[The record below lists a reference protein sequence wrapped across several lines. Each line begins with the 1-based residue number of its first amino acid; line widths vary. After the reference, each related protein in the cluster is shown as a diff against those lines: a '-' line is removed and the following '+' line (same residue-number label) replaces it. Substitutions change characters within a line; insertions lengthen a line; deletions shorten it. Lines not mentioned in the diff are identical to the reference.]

1 MNTVE
6 DKLNFELKNDKLNR
20 TRFLDKLFKLFSN
33 FGDQSGHG
41 LTIVI
46 NGKYG
51 AGKSTL
57 LSFINEK
64 NAELIKDEKNTTE
77 KRSEDKDNA
86 TYKSLEIVNYN
97 AWKDNLYKEPLIPIL
112 KRISEI
118 RSTGKKIKDG
128 AKNVAKNIPSVVV
141 SSLVNKI
148 GVDTDKLFN
157 KSNYFQEYDEYND
170 AVSKFKEVLGK
181 YCEKKKTLFLVDE
194 LDRCLPEYQIK
205 VLEVLHHLLDIPN
218 LIIVIAL
225 DKAQLERAIKN
236 KFGEDSDTSG
246 YLAKFIDYEIE
257 LPNPENETKS
267 YLESR
272 LNFTSENEFGTAYAK
287 NIITTSLFNIEEM
300 SLRESLMLINEINL
314 ICNEKDDQGKPLR
327 YYYWYPIILTM
338 LLILKKCHPN
348 IYKKYFGK
356 SKVKQ
361 NGASEKLLEQTPFGE
376 FLKDIKGTDFEKI
389 ISSLRNNDKGTFGG
403 ITLLAFINTFLS
415 ITDINIEW
423 LQSYVNLSNDIIR
436 DAYFNKGVSGFP
448 DMINKLIEKVEIVG
462 I

>member
-1 MNTVE
+1 MNIVE
-6 DKLNFELKNDKLNR
+6 DKLNR

-86 TYKSLEIVNYN
+86 TYKSLKIVNYN

-118 RSTGKKIKDG
+118 QPTGKKIKDG
-128 AKNVAKNIPSVVV
+128 AKNVVRNIPSVVF

-170 AVSKFKEVLGK
+170 AVSKFKKVLGE
-181 YCEKKKTLFLVDE
+181 YCKKKKTLFLVDE

-267 YLESR
+267 YLKSR
-272 LNFTSENEFGTAYAK
+272 LNFTSENGFGTAYAK
-287 NIITTSLFNIEEM
+287 DIITTSLFDIEKM
-300 SLRESLMLINEINL
+300 PLRESLMLINEINL

-338 LLILKKCHPN
+338 LLILKKRYSD

-361 NGASEKLLEQTPFGE
+361 NGASEKLSEQTPFDD
-376 FLKDIKGTDFEKI
+376 FLNDIKGTDFEKI
-389 ISSLRNNDKGTFGG
+389 ISSLRNNDS

-415 ITDINIEW
+415 IDDINIEA
-423 LQSYVNLSNDIIR
+423 LKKRVNLSDDSDDIIC

-448 DMINKLIEKVEIVG
+448 NMINKLIEKVEIVG

>member
-338 LLILKKCHPN
+338 LLILKKRYSD

-389 ISSLRNNDKGTFGG
+389 ISSLRSNNDSS
-403 ITLLAFINTFLS
+403 TLLAFINTFLS